1 MTHREFVAVTH
12 TFSHLSHAL
21 LHPYTC
27 QHPLPPPL
35 CTFIPSHL
43 LFDYFSTSRSNPQD
57 LADDEDLVE
66 LQLNC
71 VAVFVGNRPPE
82 DSLNTAMLQ
91 AAQEVDINHYYKELP
106 HFVSVTRQHPGFA

>member
-1 MTHREFVAVTH
+1 MSTSPTSTPIFA
-12 TFSHLSHAL
+12 
-21 LHPYTC
+21 C
-27 QHPLPPPL
+27 LPSPPL
-35 CTFIPSHL
+35 LLDSH
-43 LFDYFSTSRSNPQD
+43 SKD

-106 HFVSVTRQHPGFA
+106 HFVSVRRHGLLETHLDLIRPGWECL